1 MARRTQKYAL
11 GGGTAVALVGL
22 ALLIASFAV
31 LVNGSDGLL
40 AVNGPPFLFIAA
52 VLALRIGALM
62 SERYLCSAC
71 GEFVARTTTQC
82 PACDERLFG

>member
-1 MARRTQKYAL
+1 MARRTQRYAF

-31 LVNGSDGLL
+31 LMIGSDGVL
-40 AVNGPPFLFIAA
+40 AINGPPFLFIAA
-52 VLALRIGALM
+52 VLTLRIGMLM

-71 GEFVARTTTQC
+71 GESVARTTTQC
-82 PACDERLFG
+82 PACEEPLFG